1 MELISRKIKLAK
13 NCGDDVCAWHIVM
26 DPILRDGA
34 GDETFALVSGHF
46 HSSWGDWVG
55 GGVLD
60 EQEFSLF
67 SLDGKM

>member
-46 HSSWGDWVG
+46 HSSWG

-67 SLDGKM
+67 FLDGKM